1 MTRSTLGA
9 TALCAAALFLSGCSQ
24 APPPIVPAEG
34 VVLLNGQPLA
44 SAQVEF
50 VPMHPNLGM
59 EYVAIGT
66 TDDKGRFQLTCKG
79 KPGACAWENRVTVTE
94 APLPEKAR
102 GMSGEAQM
110 EMSRYYRGLKNRP
123 IPEQYANVART
134 PLVVKVAAGQT
145 EYKLEL
151 RR

>member
-1 MTRSTLGA
+1 MTRMMFGA
-9 TALCAAALFLSGCSQ
+9 AVLCAAALILPGCSQ
-24 APPPIVPAEG
+24 SPPPIVPAEG

-50 VPMHPNLGM
+50 VPMHPGLGM
-59 EYVAIGT
+59 EYIATAT
-66 TDDKGRFQLTCKG
+66 TDEKGRFQLTCKG
-79 KPGACAWENRVTVTE
+79 SLGACACENRVTVTE

-102 GMSGEAQM
+102 GMSGAAQQ
-110 EMSRYYRGLKNRP
+110 EMSRYYARLKNRP
-123 IPEQYANVART
+123 IPEQYANVARS
-134 PLVVKVAAGQT
+134 PLAVTVAAGQT